1 MTYKPL
7 LLQMTTITSKLPGE
21 PEGWKPVEL
30 HRMSI
35 LDRPRFIRALLPR
48 LPWTKVAASAIYRI
62 WDAQTSYDIL
72 LQYVTAT
79 GSCLVGRGRTMYDLG
94 MILG

>member
-1 MTYKPL
+1 MTK
-7 LLQMTTITSKLPGE
+7 SESRLPGAA
-21 PEGWKPVEL
+21 EGWKAVQL

-48 LPWTKVAASAIYRI
+48 LPLTKVAASAIYRI

-72 LQYVTAT
+72 LQYVPV
-79 GSCLVGRGRTMYDLG
+79 SVLS
-94 MILG
+94 